1 MSPLLF
7 VPILGLLLVSISPA
21 FAEPYSPSC
30 RAAIEKLSKSQKAL
44 VPFQRTMER
53 ARARERGAYGE
64 LAFCTGGGI
73 YSVNK
78 AVRCSEAKWQ
88 APERTR
94 ELVEAEDQYQQKRQ
108 AFVAL
113 LERVRGVCLEGS

>member
-1 MSPLLF
+1 MSPLLLL
-7 VPILGLLLVSISPA
+7 PILSLLLFSVAPA

-30 RAAIEKLSKSQKAL
+30 QAAIEKLSKRQKGL

-78 AVRCSEAKWQ
+78 AVRCSEAKWRV
-88 APERTR
+88 PERTK
-94 ELVEAEDQYQQKRQ
+94 EVAEAEEQYHQERKT
-108 AFVAL
+108 FVAS
-113 LERVRGVCLEGS
+113 LEHVRKACLMD